1 VNERREQIIAGVV
14 SLVVALGVLVLLLL
28 PRISAVGKRTDDLAA
43 AQQQEQTLTNQLKE
57 LKEDKAAA
65 KKAQKTLAR
74 LQTKIPPTADVPS
87 LVRLLQNAADSAAVD
102 FFSVSPGTP
111 TVSTSGISVIST
123 QINVSGGFFSVEE
136 FMFKMETLPRAVRVT
151 QISVG
156 PGGEDQSKLQLTM
169 TAEVYTTDANA
180 GPGSSPGHTEGVPG
194 GTPGT
199 PTPVPSGTPAP
210 VPSTTITGG

>member
-1 VNERREQIIAGVV
+1 VNERRERIIAGAV
-14 SLVVALGVLVLLLL
+14 SLVVALGVLVFLLM

-43 AQQQEQTLTNQLKE
+43 AQQEQQTLENSLTALKS
-57 LKEDKAAA
+57 DKAED

-74 LQTKIPPTADVPS
+74 LETKIPPTADVPS

-111 TVSTSGISVIST
+111 TVASTGISVIST
-123 QINVSGGFFSVEE
+123 QITVSGGFFSVEE
-136 FMFKMETLPRAVRVT
+136 FLFKMETLPRAVRVT

-156 PGGEDQSKLQLTM
+156 PGGEDQTKLQLTM
-169 TAEVYTTDANA
+169 NAEVYTTDANA
-180 GPGSSPGHTEGVPG
+180 GPGSSPGHTEGGAVPG
-194 GTPGT
+194 A